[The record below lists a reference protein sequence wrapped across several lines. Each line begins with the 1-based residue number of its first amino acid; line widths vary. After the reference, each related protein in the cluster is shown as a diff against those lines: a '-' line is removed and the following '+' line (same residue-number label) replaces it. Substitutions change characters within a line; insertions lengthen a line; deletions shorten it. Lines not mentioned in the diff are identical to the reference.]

1 MHVGSYLRGARE
13 SRHLTIAEISQRT
26 KIHCGLLVD
35 LENNDLSHWPRH
47 RIYRHGHLRSYA
59 EAVGLD
65 PKAVLD
71 RFDDEFGDP
80 YPAPFHGR
88 PRTKSRKLVAPP
100 IVRSGLVVGSMV
112 IFIGGILTVLDATR
126 SRVAAKPA
134 PVAQIDKHTA
144 DIPGVLRTAASSDV
158 SSDVTRNDELVV
170 DKEIE
175 GELRII
181 SRPEQARVTV
191 NGTARGETPLRVR
204 YLPLGSYTVRVIQP
218 GYKIA
223 QTVVTLRSEQPNQ
236 TVRVVL
242 RDEPMSARATL
253 DASRSTP

>member
-26 KIHCGLLVD
+26 KIHRGLLVD

-88 PRTKSRKLVAPP
+88 PRTKNRKPFGPP
-100 IVRSGLVVGSMV
+100 MVRSGLVVGSMV
-112 IFIGGILTVLDATR
+112 IVIGGILTLLDATR
-126 SRVAAKPA
+126 SSLAARPPA
-134 PVAQIDKHTA
+134 AAQIDKHTA
-144 DIPGVLRTAASSDV
+144 DIPGALPAAA
-158 SSDVTRNDELVV
+158 SSDVTRNDEALVADV
-170 DKEIE
+170 DSDIE

-191 NGTARGETPLRVR
+191 NGIARGETPLRVR

-218 GYKIA
+218 GYRIA
-223 QTVVTLRSEQPNQ
+223 QTVVTLRSDQPSQ
-236 TVRVVL
+236 TVHVVL
-242 RDEPMSARATL
+242 RDAPMSARATL
-253 DASRSTP
+253 DASRVTQ